1 MVENSRMQVFTR
13 RLDSRRRARRRL
25 VPALAAILI
34 LACQVP
40 AAGDERID
48 ELLAEMTL
56 EEKLGQLT
64 QFVGPHPNLRQL
76 IAEGKVGSVF
86 NLDGSRQA
94 NELQRIAV
102 EESRLGVPLLFG
114 HDVIHGYRTIF
125 PNPLAIAA
133 TWDPA
138 SAETAAR
145 VSAVEARAAGLR
157 WTFAPMVDTA
167 RDPRWGRIAEGAG
180 EDPFLGAAMA
190 RAYVRGF
197 QGDDVAA
204 DDALLA
210 CAKHFVAYGAAEAG
224 RDYSTTDLSERT
236 LRQIYLP
243 PFRAA
248 VEAGVGTLM
257 TGFNSLNGVP
267 MTANGDLWQGVL
279 RDEWGFDGFVVSDY
293 QAVEQLIPHG
303 VAADRQEA
311 ALKAIL
317 AGVDM
322 NMVDHAYATLAG
334 AVRDGR
340 LEESVVDRAVRR
352 VLRAKQAV
360 GLFDEPLVEEGG
372 EERVILTPEHR
383 RAARQVAQK
392 SIVLLK
398 NEGELLPLSE
408 DIETLAVIGPFADD
422 AEEMLGSWRALG
434 RGEDAVS
441 ILSGIRDRVSPQT
454 RVLYARGTGIEE
466 GSDAEIAEAVAAAE
480 QADVVLAF
488 LGEGSLM
495 SGEARSRVSLDMPGR
510 QQELLE
516 ALVATGKPVALVVKS
531 GRPLTLEWAAE
542 NVPTIVYGWFLGV
555 EAGHAVADV
564 LFGDV
569 DPSGKLPVSFPR
581 SVGQIP
587 IYYNHLPTGR
597 PADPE
602 DEYTS
607 KYIDSPNEPRWPFG
621 HGLSYT
627 RFEYRD
633 LRLSAPSM
641 TADGELTVS
650 AEVRNAGE
658 RVGEEVVQLYVNDPV
673 ASISRPVKE
682 LAGFQRIALAPGES
696 RRVSFTITPQA
707 LRFWGED
714 GWTVEPGELRVWIG
728 PSSAEGLEDR
738 FELVE

>member
-1 MVENSRMQVFTR
+1 MR
-13 RLDSRRRARRRL
+13 RLRRGWWA
-25 VPALAAILI
+25 AAIVATAAI
-34 LACQVP
+34 GSQAGGEAP
-40 AAGDERID
+40 ASNDGRVD
-48 ELLAEMTL
+48 ELLAQMTL

-86 NLDGSRQA
+86 NLDGSKQA

-102 EESRLGVPLLFG
+102 EQSRLGVPLLFG

-157 WTFAPMVDTA
+157 WTFAPMVDIA

-197 QGDDVAA
+197 QGDDPSA

-210 CAKHFVAYGAAEAG
+210 CAKHFAAYGAAEAG
-224 RDYSTTDLSERT
+224 RDYNTTDLSERT
-236 LRQIYLP
+236 LREIYLP
-243 PFRAA
+243 PFHAA

-257 TGFNSLNGVP
+257 TGFNSLNGLP
-267 MTANGDLWQGVL
+267 ATANAHLLDEIL
-279 RDEWGFDGFVVSDY
+279 RREWGFDGFVVSDY

-303 VAADRQEA
+303 VAADKQEA
-311 ALKAIL
+311 AILAIE

-322 NMVDHAYATLAG
+322 NMVDHAFATLAE

-340 LEESVVDRAVRR
+340 LAESVVYQAVRR

-360 GLFDEPLVEEGG
+360 GLFDQPLVEEGG

-383 RAARQVAQK
+383 DAARRVAQK

-398 NEGELLPLSE
+398 NEGDLLPLSPNVG
-408 DIETLAVIGPFADD
+408 TVAVIGPFADD
-422 AEEMLGSWRALG
+422 GAEMLGSWRALG
-434 RGEDAVS
+434 RGEDAVT
-441 ILSGIRDRVSPQT
+441 LLAGIRERVSPQS
-454 RVLYARGTGIEE
+454 RVLHARGTGIGE
-466 GSDAEIAEAVAAAE
+466 GSDEEIAEAVAAAR
-480 QADVVLAF
+480 QADVVLAI

-510 QQELLE
+510 QRELLQ
-516 ALVATGKPVALVVKS
+516 ALVATGKPVVLVVKS

-542 NVPTIVYGWFLGV
+542 NVPAIVYGWFLGV

-569 DPSGKLPVSFPR
+569 NPSGKLPLSFPR

-597 PADPE
+597 PANPE

-621 HGLSYT
+621 FGLSYT
-627 RFEYRD
+627 DFEYRD
-633 LRLSAPSM
+633 LRLSAP
-641 TADGELTVS
+641 TLGTDGSLEVS
-650 AEVRNAGE
+650 AEVHNAGE
-658 RVGEEVVQLYVNDPV
+658 RAGEEVVQLYVADPV
-673 ASISRPVKE
+673 ASV
-682 LAGFQRIALAPGES
+682 
-696 RRVSFTITPQA
+696 
-707 LRFWGED
+707 
-714 GWTVEPGELRVWIG
+714 
-728 PSSAEGLEDR
+728 
-738 FELVE
+738 

>member
-1 MVENSRMQVFTR
+1 MQVFTHPP
-13 RLDSRRRARRRL
+13 DSRWRVRRS
-25 VPALAAILI
+25 VPALGAVLI
-34 LACQVP
+34 LACQAP
-40 AAGDERID
+40 DAGTGDGQGGRID

-64 QFVGPHPNLRQL
+64 QFVGPHPNLKQL

-157 WTFAPMVDTA
+157 WTFAPMVDIA

-180 EDPFLGAAMA
+180 EDPYLGAAMA

-197 QGDDVAA
+197 QGEDVAA

-248 VEAGVGTLM
+248 VEAGVGTFM
-257 TGFNSLNGVP
+257 TGFNALNGVP
-267 MTANGDLWQGVL
+267 MTANADLWQGVL

-303 VAADRQEA
+303 VAADEQEA

-322 NMVDHAYATLAG
+322 NMVDHAYATLAE

-340 LEESVVDRAVRR
+340 LDESVVDRAVRR
-352 VLRAKQAV
+352 VLRAKRTV
-360 GLFDEPLVEEGG
+360 GLFDEPMVEEGG

-408 DIETLAVIGPFADD
+408 DIGTLAVIGPFADD

-441 ILSGIRDRVSPQT
+441 ILSGIRDRVSPRT
-454 RVLYARGTGIEE
+454 RVLHARGTGIEE
-466 GSDAEIAEAVAAAE
+466 GSDAEISEAVAVAE
-480 QADVVLAF
+480 RADAVLAF

-516 ALVATGKPVALVVKS
+516 ALVATGKPVALVVES

-569 DPSGKLPVSFPR
+569 NPSGKLPVTFPR

-627 RFEYRD
+627 RFEYHD

-658 RVGEEVVQLYVNDPV
+658 RAGEEVVQLYVNDPV

-682 LAGFQRIALAPGES
+682 LKGFQRIALAPGES
-696 RRVSFTITPQA
+696 RRVAFTVTPEA

-714 GWTVEPGELRVWIG
+714 GWTVEPGEFRVWIG